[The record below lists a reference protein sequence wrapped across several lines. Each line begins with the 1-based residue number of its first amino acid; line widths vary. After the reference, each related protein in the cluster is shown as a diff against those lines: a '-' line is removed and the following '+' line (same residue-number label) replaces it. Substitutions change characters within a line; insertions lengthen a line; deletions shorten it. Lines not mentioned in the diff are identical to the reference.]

1 MSPTQSRLPGRFTI
15 KGFLSLTMG
24 LHLYVS
30 GDRKYNDG
38 FSVVN
43 NGEHTFHY
51 THTSMNKYISDQWC
65 GRPEGS
71 H

>member
-1 MSPTQSRLPGRFTI
+1 
-15 KGFLSLTMG
+15 MG

-51 THTSMNKYISDQWC
+51 THTSMNEYISDQWC